1 MFLTNSR
8 PSLVLRV
15 RSTTATSGEEAAMA
29 PIASGA
35 SSTCAQTARSGCCA
49 TSWVMPR
56 RTTAWSST
64 SRTFALGSPGCDGL
78 SGGFD
83 FLFTRR
89 VRNCGKGNLFT
100 QFCERHL
107 QFEEWRV
114 TDIDELPR
122 GFLPPIGCLV
132 ADRHCC
138 AGRRREWQAP
148 STSSEQP
155 ALLSLSRQTNRADY
169 FRRTLRSGAQSR
181 FQLREVS

>member
-35 SSTCAQTARSGCCA
+35 SSTCAQTARSGCWA

-64 SRTFALGSPGCDGL
+64 SRTFAFGTPVCAGL

-89 VRNCGKGNLFT
+89 VRNCEKGNLSRHG
-100 QFCERHL
+100 CERHL
-107 QFEEWRV
+107 QIEESLV
-114 TDIDELPR
+114 TDDDEFPRAFLDRID
-122 GFLPPIGCLV
+122 CLV
-132 ADRHCC
+132 ADRHRGS
-138 AGRRREWQAP
+138 GRRRE
-148 STSSEQP
+148 
-155 ALLSLSRQTNRADY
+155 
-169 FRRTLRSGAQSR
+169 
-181 FQLREVS
+181 